1 MGRGLSPNQK
11 RVLDRLGDG
20 EVLMVDLLTDR
31 TNVARASLSRTLR
44 RLKRRG
50 LIETMFDSSGRGR
63 VQYTLVEREI
73 EPKVA

>member
-63 VQYTLVEREI
+63 VAR
-73 EPKVA
+73 PHA